1 MNIKNK
7 QVRNF
12 NLFTIRYPFTAIISL
27 LHRLT
32 GVFLY
37 LLIPFLLWM
46 LDIALG
52 SSIGFTHIQ
61 TVLTNP
67 AVKLILWFILV
78 ALWYHLLA
86 GIRHL
91 LMDIGIGESLKSG
104 RLSGGIMIAITTVVA
119 IFMGIWLW

>member
-1 MNIKNK
+1 MNKQ

-12 NLFTIRYPFTAIISL
+12 NLFTIRYPFTAIISI
-27 LHRLT
+27 LHRLS
-32 GVFLY
+32 GIFLF

-52 SSIGFTHIQ
+52 SSIGFKHIQ

-67 AVKLILWFILV
+67 VAKLILWFILV

-91 LMDIGIGESLKSG
+91 LMDIGIAESLKSA
-104 RLSGGIMIAITTVVA
+104 RLSGGITIIVTIIAA
-119 IFMGIWLW
+119 ILMGSWLW